1 MSDFMEWVEE
11 MEDTQGEYES
21 YREPQWVSDML
32 NTPWVT
38 ELAKNGDT
46 VILDK
51 DGVKVAT
58 INTRLPETRALTAAV
73 ICDYVNKI

>member
-1 MSDFMEWVEE
+1 
-11 MEDTQGEYES
+11 
-21 YREPQWVSDML
+21 ML

-38 ELAKNGDT
+38 EIAKNGDT

>member
-1 MSDFMEWVEE
+1 MSDFEDWVED
-11 MEDTQGEYES
+11 MENRQEEYES
-21 YREPQWVSDML
+21 YREPEWVSSML

-58 INTRLPETRALTAAV
+58 INTRIPETRALTAAV